1 MQDSSHQ
8 SLGGELRRF
17 WTTRFAGHAAPSPQ
31 KVRRNCPPTPSH
43 PNRTNDHRRSSKPVF
58 KPGRTSSFHAKPF
71 MFYGAVE
78 LGAATA
84 AAAPCDGGIR
94 GHAAE
99 DLAVRPVRALT
110 YLWLIILA
118 YTTTVAHD
126 VNRQRLHHILVH
138 RSTNLRH
145 LDTNPIKV
153 LIESLLWIDGRY
165 WLPYLVVFTIFL
177 APAERRLGSLRWV
190 LVDARTGRVVAG
202 DRRSGYGLTLQQVAE
217 RLGYSDS

>member
-1 MQDSSHQ
+1 MNFDINPICQAMMVPPQPPPRAMVETVDM
-8 SLGGELRRF
+8 LRRI
-17 WTTRFAGHAAPSPQ
+17 WRFVRSAP
-31 KVRRNCPPTPSH
+31 
-43 PNRTNDHRRSSKPVF
+43 
-58 KPGRTSSFHAKPF
+58 
-71 MFYGAVE
+71 
-78 LGAATA
+78 
-84 AAAPCDGGIR
+84 
-94 GHAAE
+94 
-99 DLAVRPVRALT
+99 LT

-138 RSTNLRH
+138 RSTNLHH

-177 APAERRLGSLRWV
+177 APAERWLGSLRWV

-202 DRRSGYGLTLQQVAE
+202 DRRTGYGLTLQQVAE